1 MMKQCGAVLAKG
13 WFLGVSF
20 DQLFSDGLYIKCG
33 ANAIETAERLKAGLQ
48 EKGYSFYVDSPT
60 NQQFIILENE
70 KMNELKKNVSFNF
83 WQALDDDHTVVRL
96 ATSWATKM
104 EEVEKLLAFF

>member
-1 MMKQCGAVLAKG
+1 M
-13 WFLGVSF
+13 
-20 DQLFSDGLYIKCG
+20 FSDGLYTKCG
-33 ANAIETAERLKAGLQ
+33 ANAIETAERLKAGLR

>member
-1 MMKQCGAVLAKG
+1 
-13 WFLGVSF
+13 
-20 DQLFSDGLYIKCG
+20 
-33 ANAIETAERLKAGLQ
+33 
-48 EKGYSFYVDSPT
+48 
-60 NQQFIILENE
+60 
-70 KMNELKKNVSFNF
+70 MNELKKNVSFNF